1 MTVTPITKRQ
11 FPADPAEDDLREV
24 YTALRRAAQT
34 LSRSRGQF
42 IRQVRERDELIS
54 QLETDVEK
62 FAREAALDMQ
72 ERSQLLAVVGKY
84 RDVFAAM
91 EKVGDD
97 LVGGVEEYDFGRRA
111 YYGGG
116 HIGRLIGACRAFVA
130 EWRQMKEVAAN
141 DTNRLEA
148 GV

>member
-1 MTVTPITKRQ
+1 MAPFSSIGGT
-11 FPADPAEDDLREV
+11 FPANPTPA
-24 YTALRRAAQT
+24 ALRSTYRELRAAAIT
-34 LSRSRGQF
+34 VNRSRGQF

-91 EKVGDD
+91 EKAGDD

-130 EWRQMKEVAAN
+130 AWRQMKEVAAD